1 MGRCTIFRSMLVALV
16 GSTQRTDVVNEA
28 VAKRGDTFVHA
39 FDARGALA
47 ALGDRSPDVVILGLA
62 EADVAAT
69 LRSDAR
75 CTKSIFI
82 VLLDSAPTGSNDPAH
97 VTGDDYFVT
106 TFGGAALRKRL
117 DLYDRGAGQ
126 ERERF
131 FAVSFDLLCVA
142 HTNGYFEHVNEAWT
156 RTLGWTSA
164 ELCASPWLEF
174 VHPRDLHPTIKAEE
188 AFTRGAS
195 VTDFSNRFRC
205 RDNSYRWLEW
215 QATAAEGGRIYAAA
229 RDVSAVRA
237 AREAELRIAN
247 QLIVAHRLACLGALA
262 GGIAHEISNRL
273 SYVTEHLDLM
283 REKLEPVAELLPL
296 SWITE
301 MTSSLQDASLGAARL
316 RDVVRGLRSFSADGA
331 DDRRVVLD
339 LRQIVE
345 SSIHMAFNEIRHRA
359 CLVKDYGPVP
369 HVMGSEARLG
379 QVFISLLLIAARAI
393 HDGKTPENEI
403 RIVTATAPSGGAI
416 VEIRYTGQEISSKLP
431 GQIFDPFTSR
441 PVGEGADLGSG
452 LAICHN
458 IVDSMRGSIAIEST
472 ATTGTTFRVVLPPA
486 GS

>member
-1 MGRCTIFRSMLVALV
+1 MLVVLV
-16 GSTQRTDVVNEA
+16 GSNQSTDVVKEA
-28 VAKRGDTFVHA
+28 VAKRSDTLVHA

-47 ALGDRSPDVVILGLA
+47 ALGDRSVDVVMLGLA

-69 LRSDAR
+69 LRSDER
-75 CTKSIFI
+75 CSKSIFI
-82 VLLDSAPTGSNDPAH
+82 VLLDSAPTGSNDLVH

-117 DLYDRGAGQ
+117 DLYDRGAEQ

-174 VHPRDLHPTIKAEE
+174 VHPRDVHPSIKAEE

-215 QATAAEGGRIYAAA
+215 QATAGEGGRIYAAA

-247 QLIVAHRLACLGALA
+247 QLIVAHRRACLGALA
-262 GGIAHEISNRL
+262 GGIAREISNPL
-273 SYVTEHLDLM
+273 SYVTGQLDLM
-283 REKLEPVAELLPL
+283 REKLEAVAELLPP
-296 SWITE
+296 SWRAE
-301 MTSSLQDASLGAARL
+301 MTSSLQEASLGAARL
-316 RDVVRGLRSFSADGA
+316 RDVARGFTSFSSEGA
-331 DDRRVVLD
+331 DDRRVELD

-345 SSIHMAFNEIRHRA
+345 SSIHMAFNEIRHA
-359 CLVKDYGPVP
+359 CVVKDYGPVP
-369 HVMGSEARLG
+369 PVMGNEACLG

-403 RIVTATAPSGGAI
+403 RIVTVTAPSGAAI
-416 VEIRYTGQEISSKLP
+416 VEVRCTGQETSSTLP
-431 GQIFDPFTSR
+431 GQVFDPFPSR
-441 PVGEGADLGSG
+441 QDLGLG
-452 LAICHN
+452 LEICHK
-458 IVDSMRGSIAIEST
+458 IVESMGGSIAIES
-472 ATTGTTFRVVLPPA
+472 AATGTTFRVVLPPA